1 VSRYKSCEA
10 IRQEVKARIGYGV
23 TQKSLAKQFGISTA
37 YLSDFLSGRRE
48 AGAKILNAL
57 GYEITPFYRKSKP

>member
-1 VSRYKSCEA
+1 MSRYNSCEA
-10 IRQEVKARIGYGV
+10 IRQEVRSRIAYDV

-57 GYEITPFYRKSKP
+57 GYDETPFYRKSKP